1 MQVLTI
7 ILNIVIFLLCL
18 SFVVCIHE
26 AGHLSM
32 AKLFN
37 VYCFEYSIGFGP
49 ALFHKRLKHK
59 VKKGS
64 VPVYTATTAVTP
76 APSANDSV
84 AAVTVAPQA
93 EDPQKAALLAKLN
106 DSDSKAKA
114 MEQASQKPVKA
125 KKENSKYDYVEG
137 ETYLSIRALPLGGYV
152 SMAGEDGD
160 ENPEGIKVPKER
172 TLPGV
177 SHIKQIIIML
187 AGIVMNFILAI
198 ILFFADY
205 AFCPQKKNV
214 YNTNAVEVSEKLD
227 SSTDDPAYVAGLRSG
242 DKILTLYQIY
252 NGLLDNNDST
262 KTYDGVEFPSA
273 ANRVTITQYVN
284 EDAQT
289 ADDYAHDSIAYAIQ
303 DVIAHNQSDGLT
315 DIAGFENMQAG
326 ENSTRVI
333 HLTYQPKDTT
343 ETKTLSDVTLKTSK
357 NSSGVWTFGKFGIS
371 VMTTEFHYSAG
382 EAFVKANQT
391 WGGLFVSIYKALGS
405 IFTPTG
411 WKNVGGIISV
421 YRVSAEGVASQSA
434 GYFILLWG
442 YISLNLGCFNLLP
455 FPGLDGWQ
463 TLIALAEGISRKK
476 FSTKFK
482 AIANTVGLVILMAFA
497 VVLIVKDI
505 LFPVV

>member
-76 APSANDSV
+76 APSANDSL

-172 TLPGV
+172 TLAGCQPYQADHHHAGRHRDELHPG
-177 SHIKQIIIML
+177 HH
-187 AGIVMNFILAI
+187 
-198 ILFFADY
+198 
-205 AFCPQKKNV
+205 P
-214 YNTNAVEVSEKLD
+214 
-227 SSTDDPAYVAGLRSG
+227 
-242 DKILTLYQIY
+242 
-252 NGLLDNNDST
+252 LLC
-262 KTYDGVEFPSA
+262 
-273 ANRVTITQYVN
+273 R
-284 EDAQT
+284 
-289 ADDYAHDSIAYAIQ
+289 
-303 DVIAHNQSDGLT
+303 L
-315 DIAGFENMQAG
+315 
-326 ENSTRVI
+326 
-333 HLTYQPKDTT
+333 
-343 ETKTLSDVTLKTSK
+343 
-357 NSSGVWTFGKFGIS
+357 
-371 VMTTEFHYSAG
+371 
-382 EAFVKANQT
+382 
-391 WGGLFVSIYKALGS
+391 
-405 IFTPTG
+405 
-411 WKNVGGIISV
+411 
-421 YRVSAEGVASQSA
+421 
-434 GYFILLWG
+434 
-442 YISLNLGCFNLLP
+442 CLLP
-455 FPGLDGWQ
+455 SEEERLQYQCCRSQRKTGLQ
-463 TLIALAEGISRKK
+463 HR
-476 FSTKFK
+476 
-482 AIANTVGLVILMAFA
+482 
-497 VVLIVKDI
+497 
-505 LFPVV
+505 